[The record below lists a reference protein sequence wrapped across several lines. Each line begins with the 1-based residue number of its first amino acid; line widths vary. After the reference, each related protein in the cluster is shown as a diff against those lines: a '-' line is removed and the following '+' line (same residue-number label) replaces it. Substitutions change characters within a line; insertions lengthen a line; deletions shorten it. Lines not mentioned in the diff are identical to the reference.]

1 MFCNSFYKVI
11 FSNFEIT
18 KGEKSMFKPGAKLI
32 WVLAVIF
39 ILSTSCSLYNKMK
52 EKLSSEKKE
61 DSKEK
66 TTGGETKELTAGDD
80 VTFYNKY
87 IDVLNKIQEAGD
99 KVNKDYIS
107 EIPEPKSITKNSLII
122 AVSLSLSVNNL
133 ERVIKEINRSY
144 YDGGELSKLSAGS
157 EMKEE
162 IEGELKKVLRAADAY
177 YNTASKVSDY
187 YSKGEYKKNLDKAVP
202 YNDEMRTAYEKY
214 AKALDGFTI
223 AVKKHKPKREKR
235 DLNSISDPGEF
246 SVTVLTIAYENTADK
261 AEEFYD
267 SFIMV
272 EYKGDLSEP
281 KKILAEFEEVLKS
294 EKSTVMNTEF
304 TDKTKHLKYSY
315 EDYFLKMSNMF
326 LESAK
331 KFFEGAPN
339 AKNQNEFN
347 RLYDDVVTNYN
358 YMISA
363 YNTNINVI
371 YTYQIW

>member
-1 MFCNSFYKVI
+1 
-11 FSNFEIT
+11 
-18 KGEKSMFKPGAKLI
+18 
-32 WVLAVIF
+32 
-39 ILSTSCSLYNKMK
+39 
-52 EKLSSEKKE
+52 
-61 DSKEK
+61 
-66 TTGGETKELTAGDD
+66 
-80 VTFYNKY
+80 
-87 IDVLNKIQEAGD
+87 
-99 KVNKDYIS
+99 
-107 EIPEPKSITKNSLII
+107 
-122 AVSLSLSVNNL
+122 
-133 ERVIKEINRSY
+133 
-144 YDGGELSKLSAGS
+144 
-157 EMKEE
+157 
-162 IEGELKKVLRAADAY
+162 
-177 YNTASKVSDY
+177 
-187 YSKGEYKKNLDKAVP
+187 
-202 YNDEMRTAYEKY
+202 
-214 AKALDGFTI
+214 
-223 AVKKHKPKREKR
+223 
-235 DLNSISDPGEF
+235 
-246 SVTVLTIAYENTADK
+246 VTVLTIAYENTADK